1 MGAKQFLM
9 SAVDEISKSSPSLTS
24 VLLLLIILFLSL
36 RILGMLWRA
45 FVFWITLVVKAALGV
60 AVAFM
65 AVWIITRG
73 PEGFVDD
80 VQDMGAYWMHEYKRY
95 SRQSGIVQQWGSD
108 LSNLY
113 QSRTQKP
120 QKKRW

>member
-9 SAVDEISKSSPSLTS
+9 GAVDEISKSSPSLAS
-24 VLLLLIILFLSL
+24 VVLLLIILFLSL

-45 FVFWITLVVKAALGV
+45 FVFWITLVIKAALGV
-60 AVAFM
+60 VVAFM

-80 VQDMGAYWMHEYKRY
+80 VQDMGSYWMHEYKRY
-95 SRQSGIVQQWGSD
+95 SRQSGVVQQWGSD
-108 LSNLY
+108 LHSLY

-120 QKKRW
+120 KRKRW